1 MGDPT
6 FWDDPEKAQKTAQD
20 VNSLKEEV
28 DGFHKLS
35 AGVDDL
41 EALQEMAAEE
51 NDESLLPEMDELLA
65 KCEVYKDLGER
76 VKMYDQMWVEILG
89 S

>member
-41 EALQEMAAEE
+41 KLCRKWLPKKMMKACFLKWMSCWQMPQRAGAFGAGYAAQ
-51 NDESLLPEMDELLA
+51 
-65 KCEVYKDLGER
+65 R
-76 VKMYDQMWVEILG
+76 
-89 S
+89 